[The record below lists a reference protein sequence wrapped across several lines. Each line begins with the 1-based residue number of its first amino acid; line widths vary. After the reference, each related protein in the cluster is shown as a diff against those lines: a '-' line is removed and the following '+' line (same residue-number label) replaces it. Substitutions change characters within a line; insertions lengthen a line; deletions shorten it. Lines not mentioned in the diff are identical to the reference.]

1 MLTFTYR
8 YNRIVKY
15 FKYLNLEKGSDKEV
29 HHIIPRSCNGTN
41 EKENLLVIPT
51 RWHYILHCWLPF
63 VYLEQNNQDAYNKML
78 AAWHR
83 MNNFKSDFRNDL
95 KDLKIDSKLYE
106 ELRLRHSNYLKDIMS
121 KKYRGSK
128 NPNYGK
134 HWWKDPNDRT
144 KSKTFRD
151 DEEIPE
157 GWVRGKWQIFS
168 EQVKLKFQKRKLNSQ
183 KCKLNSQKERKKNL
197 RYITITNG
205 EINLRIKKDE
215 EIPEGFRKIHKMKT
229 DPESIQRRH
238 EAAKRSA
245 ETRKK
250 ALYKKHYPVIK
261 EQFEFW
267 LSHSWEEFAEKYN
280 YKYSHVNFINQCKKY
295 LKEEWHPKRN
305 MP

>member
-15 FKYLNLEKGSDKEV
+15 FKYLNLEKGSDKKV
-29 HHIIPRSCNGTN
+29 HHIIPKSCGGTN
-41 EKENLLVIPT
+41 KKENLLVVPT

-63 VYLEQNNQDAYNKML
+63 VYLEQNNQDAYYKML

-83 MNNFKSDFRNDL
+83 MNNFKSDFRSDL

-106 ELRLRHSNYLKDIMS
+106 RLRVDHSNYLKEVMS
-121 KKYRGSK
+121 EKQSGSK
-128 NPNYGK
+128 NSNYGK

-151 DEEIPE
+151 NEEIPE
-157 GWVRGKWQIFS
+157 GWIRGKWQILS
-168 EQVKLKFQKRKLNSQ
+168 EQSKLNIQKR
-183 KCKLNSQKERKKNL
+183 RKKNL

-229 DPESIQRRH
+229 DPESFQRRC
-238 EAAKRSA
+238 EAAKRGGA
-245 ETRKK
+245 TRKK

-267 LSHSWEEFAEKYN
+267 LSHSWKEFVEKYN
-280 YKYSHVNFINQCKKY
+280 YKYSHVNFVNQCKKY

-305 MP
+305 KP